1 MSNYL
6 KASEYQQS
14 SKHELVPQNVYDTVS
29 GTEVLASQST
39 VTELTDSVSI
49 SSSDISSTSWTK
61 KVSQKNIGHWG
72 AFNTGQAMAKSLV
85 AVKTKEFTITLK
97 SVSQTI
103 SSRDCSATA
112 KLKGEQWNASYDDAA
127 YSLSDIDTLEGAD
140 EWSDWSD
147 ADKIVTEIKTSAYK
161 GDSWESDSAY
171 VNYSNGR
178 VPLYGFLKDG
188 VEYLSDVQ
196 FSSSRNSS
204 GTLVYSPTWDD
215 KVVTDKM
222 PATDL
227 VITKWMPLSADYT
240 SIITYANFHCKD
252 SDWEYNGSKI
262 SGGTLPTV
270 GTKWL
275 CRADLVY
282 EADNPYSAMITYDP
296 QFETFSFWY
305 EQVNEYTIKVH
316 FTIPIAYVYAA
327 ASAYTTQTYVGI
339 LYKHNCDSTLFY
351 NEITS
356 AEITLTCGQQGT
368 DSQEFSYS
376 LDANENLTESVTN
389 VNILNLSGNELI
401 TDQAYRDLGDELT
414 STWKEAVSSAV
425 LKEYKNGK
433 TTFECKV
440 PAEIGYS
447 KGFKINDLYY
457 IKKQDG
463 SSIVRGY
470 KAAPFVLKNITKTFE
485 QGSFVWTLKF
495 LEGPVSQRLNEQGS
509 SQLIYWLN
517 TSKWSSVATE
527 KVSNSSDA
535 TYLVPYAMHT
545 SSIYFYEG
553 LNADSDHFKF
563 VCTKQSDG
571 SYNLQFYDTLLY
583 NATLDDSYEPIWWL
597 DGVILVNYYN
607 ISSAKDSTHAWGIV
621 TVNVYLADDY
631 VKYWIEGRPQGIF
644 WLRVKR
650 ASPFNVNYT
659 SDYLTKTNLYGAS
672 LFGVCLQLP
681 QLTYEE
687 GSAQS
692 IEVANQTMFYPSLNS
707 FDPNKQKISLVM
719 LVAFSTALSLS
730 QRVVLNLYALS
741 LTWTLR
747 NSGGQKISTRTYGH
761 GIVYTGGYTA
771 AKFYVTYKITE
782 EDLKTGIIPTFVNL
796 PSTWSSI
803 ITKVHCRVYLFDSA
817 ELTGPKELFS

>member
-39 VTELTDSVSI
+39 TTELTDSVSI
-49 SSSDISSTSWTK
+49 SSSDISRTSWTK

-103 SSRDCSATA
+103 SSRDCSATV

-127 YSLSDIDTLEGAD
+127 YSLSDIDTLEGTD

-161 GDSWESDSAY
+161 GDSWESDSVY

-282 EADNPYSAMITYDP
+282 EADNPYSAMITYDS

-339 LYKHNCDSTLFY
+339 LYKHDCDSTLFY
-351 NEITS
+351 NEVTS

-401 TDQAYRDLGDELT
+401 TDQAYRDLGDALT

-470 KAAPFVLKNITKTFE
+470 KADRK
-485 QGSFVWTLKF
+485 
-495 LEGPVSQRLNEQGS
+495 
-509 SQLIYWLN
+509 
-517 TSKWSSVATE
+517 SV
-527 KVSNSSDA
+527 V
-535 TYLVPYAMHT
+535 
-545 SSIYFYEG
+545 
-553 LNADSDHFKF
+553 
-563 VCTKQSDG
+563 
-571 SYNLQFYDTLLY
+571 
-583 NATLDDSYEPIWWL
+583 
-597 DGVILVNYYN
+597 
-607 ISSAKDSTHAWGIV
+607 
-621 TVNVYLADDY
+621 
-631 VKYWIEGRPQGIF
+631 
-644 WLRVKR
+644 
-650 ASPFNVNYT
+650 
-659 SDYLTKTNLYGAS
+659 
-672 LFGVCLQLP
+672 
-681 QLTYEE
+681 
-687 GSAQS
+687 
-692 IEVANQTMFYPSLNS
+692 
-707 FDPNKQKISLVM
+707 
-719 LVAFSTALSLS
+719 
-730 QRVVLNLYALS
+730 
-741 LTWTLR
+741 
-747 NSGGQKISTRTYGH
+747 
-761 GIVYTGGYTA
+761 
-771 AKFYVTYKITE
+771 
-782 EDLKTGIIPTFVNL
+782 
-796 PSTWSSI
+796 
-803 ITKVHCRVYLFDSA
+803 
-817 ELTGPKELFS
+817 